1 MYWHERCSCK
11 SRTFPVSGLTSLSV
25 LLYHLPSLNH
35 RCETLLNHRSWDSGE
50 NRDEPSADKFMFT
63 CLVSSVWK
71 GSGWELIKNMVSQ
84 IFTINTANIRD
95 VRKSEEEQNF
105 KARWTRKNIT
115 FYTYWNAL
123 KSHFLNCL
131 MNNKK
136 MHSFDITGEKRDRM
150 DRSRMELM
158 NHTWILDSSCTEGWS
173 ICSLSIR
180 FFNSLIPASS
190 SFKPSSASSMTC
202 IGKLNCLKFQQ

>member
-1 MYWHERCSCK
+1 
-11 SRTFPVSGLTSLSV
+11 
-25 LLYHLPSLNH
+25 
-35 RCETLLNHRSWDSGE
+35 
-50 NRDEPSADKFMFT
+50 MFT

-71 GSGWELIKNMVSQ
+71 GSGWVLIENMVLQ

-105 KARWTRKNIT
+105 KTRWTRKNIT

-136 MHSFDITGEKRDRM
+136 MHSFDTTGEEHDRM

-202 IGKLNCLKFQQ
+202 IWKLNCLKFQQQLVYEQIFFC